1 MAVVHTSTHTSLTL
15 TLGMAPHTE
24 SMAARMLRTF
34 FKSFLSKVNFKKYR
48 PTVVR
53 EITET
58 ILSLYPSISLS
69 LSYPIQFYL
78 SFSLALSPSLSLAL
92 FPSLILSLSLSLSL
106 SLHTLCLFFGRS
118 LSLTACVSLCPPSLA
133 TPPPSSL

>member
-34 FKSFLSKVNFKKYR
+34 FKSFLSKVNFKKYS

-69 LSYPIQFYL
+69 LSYPIQFSL
-78 SFSLALSPSLSLAL
+78 SLSLALSPSLSLAL
-92 FPSLILSLSLSLSL
+92 FPSLILSLSLSL

-118 LSLTACVSLCPPSLA
+118 LSLTACVSLCPPLL
-133 TPPPSSL
+133 PPPPP